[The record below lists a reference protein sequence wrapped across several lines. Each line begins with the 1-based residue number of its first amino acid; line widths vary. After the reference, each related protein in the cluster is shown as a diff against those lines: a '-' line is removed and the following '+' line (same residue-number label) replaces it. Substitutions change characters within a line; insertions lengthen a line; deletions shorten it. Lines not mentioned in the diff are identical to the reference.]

1 VSTILFKGG
10 ILIDGTGSEPR
21 PGNVLVRD
29 EAIAAVGR
37 FAAPVDAQVIDCS
50 GLAVAPAFIDSH
62 SHSDLQI
69 LESRQEKV
77 AQGVTAEVVGNCGFS
92 PYPLPADPKLLHDFA
107 NGIFCGDDE
116 WGWPSARAY
125 LDAAARSSATRAFSL
140 VGHGS
145 LRIARVGNKLGP
157 LPEADLD
164 WMEQKL
170 SECLSE
176 GSCGFSTGLMY
187 SPGASAPREEIERL
201 CRVVARHGK
210 IHATHMRDYSDHL
223 IDAVDEQLLMARH
236 TGCRLQISHFQA
248 VGPRNWD
255 KQAIALDRIE
265 EAAAQGVDVGFDC
278 YPYIAGSTVMTQLL
292 PQWAL
297 EGGIDGLL
305 ARLADRNERARI
317 AVETE
322 SALAQG
328 WHNVFV
334 SSLESQANRQLMG
347 QTVEA
352 ISELRGHSPVEVV
365 MDLIRE
371 EHGRV
376 NIVEMNQSEQ
386 NLRRTLSHPLASII
400 SDGFY
405 VKGRPHPRLYGTFPL
420 LLGEMSRKR
429 DWLPLAEAV
438 HKITDK
444 PAQRFR
450 ITRHGRLEPGYF
462 ADLTVFDA
470 GTVNSTA
477 SYDNPAVAPIG
488 IRHVF
493 REGRPLLSRAGD

>member
-1 VSTILFKGG
+1 MSTILFKGG
-10 ILIDGTGSEPR
+10 TLIDGTGSEPR

-210 IHATHMRDYSDHL
+210 IHSTHMRDYSDQL
-223 IDAVDEQLLMARH
+223 I
-236 TGCRLQISHFQA
+236 
-248 VGPRNWD
+248 
-255 KQAIALDRIE
+255 
-265 EAAAQGVDVGFDC
+265 
-278 YPYIAGSTVMTQLL
+278 
-292 PQWAL
+292 
-297 EGGIDGLL
+297 
-305 ARLADRNERARI
+305 
-317 AVETE
+317 
-322 SALAQG
+322 
-328 WHNVFV
+328 
-334 SSLESQANRQLMG
+334 
-347 QTVEA
+347 
-352 ISELRGHSPVEVV
+352 
-365 MDLIRE
+365 
-371 EHGRV
+371 
-376 NIVEMNQSEQ
+376 
-386 NLRRTLSHPLASII
+386 
-400 SDGFY
+400 
-405 VKGRPHPRLYGTFPL
+405 
-420 LLGEMSRKR
+420 
-429 DWLPLAEAV
+429 EAV
-438 HKITDK
+438 
-444 PAQRFR
+444 
-450 ITRHGRLEPGYF
+450 
-462 ADLTVFDA
+462 
-470 GTVNSTA
+470 
-477 SYDNPAVAPIG
+477 
-488 IRHVF
+488 
-493 REGRPLLSRAGD
+493 